1 MSKMFEYVKCIPLP
15 RLSSHRQ
22 YREYQKLGSIDFAY
36 LVGPQGNLSTTFC
49 AASHITIVADM
60 SNSISEFCSQA
71 NLAGRI

>member
-1 MSKMFEYVKCIPLP
+1 MLKVFRCLKIDKTSIKSKA
-15 RLSSHRQ
+15 
-22 YREYQKLGSIDFAY
+22 IDFAY